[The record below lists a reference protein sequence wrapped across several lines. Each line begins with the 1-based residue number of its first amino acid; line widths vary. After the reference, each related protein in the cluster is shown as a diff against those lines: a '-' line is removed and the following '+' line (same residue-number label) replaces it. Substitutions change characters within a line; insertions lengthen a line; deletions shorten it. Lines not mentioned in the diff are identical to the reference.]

1 MCAEDGTSV
10 AIGQGIQVAGVP
22 TALIA
27 GVIATRANYRT
38 RARASE

>member
-1 MCAEDGTSV
+1 VSFGRPSQA
-10 AIGQGIQVAGVP
+10 IQVVGVL

-38 RARASE
+38 PAEARK